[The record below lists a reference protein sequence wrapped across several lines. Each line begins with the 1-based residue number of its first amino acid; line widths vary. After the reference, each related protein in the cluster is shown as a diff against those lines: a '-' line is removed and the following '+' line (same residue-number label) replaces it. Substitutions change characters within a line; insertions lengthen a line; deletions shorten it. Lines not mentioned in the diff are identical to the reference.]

1 MRFEEMNWMD
11 VENYLRVDDRIMV
24 ILGSTEQHGY
34 LSLLTDVKIPN
45 ALADAASQQTGVV
58 TAPPLNFG
66 VSPYFLAYPGTISLR
81 TDTLLNVV
89 EDMVTSLYKAGF
101 RKILIING
109 HGGNDSARS
118 RLVELASGMPDLRL
132 SWYAWWQS
140 HSVEAVAIRYEIKPG
155 HANWLEAFP
164 FTMVSDLP
172 DEEKTP
178 PLIKGLL
185 NANET
190 RKLFGDGSFGGAYY
204 VDPAIM
210 NEIFEA
216 ALADVLHLLEF
227 NS

>member
-185 NANET
+185 NASET

>member
-1 MRFEEMNWMD
+1 MRFEDMNWMD
-11 VENYLRVDDRIMV
+11 VENYLRVEDRIMV

-185 NANET
+185 NASET